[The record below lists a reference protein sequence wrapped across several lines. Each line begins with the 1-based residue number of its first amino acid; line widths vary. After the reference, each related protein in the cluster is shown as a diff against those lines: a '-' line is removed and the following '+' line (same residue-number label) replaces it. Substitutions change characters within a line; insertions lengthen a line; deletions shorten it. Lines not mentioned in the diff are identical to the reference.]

1 MMMAGRLRTTV
12 EKIYP
17 INEINAALTHAQQAR
32 RHGKILVALNGPVA

>member
-17 INEINAALTHAQQAR
+17 IDEIKAALTHAQQAR
-32 RHGKILVALNGPVA
+32 RHGKILVVPNGPVA